1 MHIKRKRSDLLNPR
15 MTSYVVVLCVAM
27 ATGLSYCDRV
37 NLSVAVVFI
46 AQELEWTS
54 AQKARVLGSFFW
66 GYLLSQTLGASL
78 AQKYGGKV
86 VLGVAACFWSVLTC
100 LVPVLARRSV
110 NALVVG
116 RVLLGLFEGVTFP
129 AAFYLLRQFVDESAR
144 SRAVAL
150 VSIGT
155 LSGAV
160 LSFVICPFLIERL
173 GWDSVFYWF
182 GGVMGPVFVLC
193 WFHFVP
199 ETPVFVDDGHYL
211 SVSASGGG
219 GIIARTEE
227 ADADADGE
235 EQARVEPKPVS
246 YWAMIQQREVF
257 AICFAHFTH
266 NLCHFA
272 LMSWLPS
279 FLSDSLGFQ
288 GDSLAISSLPWVV
301 MGASVGLSSLVAD
314 RIIANGTYASATV
327 RRAFTVGSF
336 ACAGTSLVAL
346 SQVSNRWL
354 SLGLLTLAMAANGAS
369 SAAGYEASKLDL
381 TKTPVAAS
389 RLQSLSNTIATLG
402 GVFGVPLVSALKGEE
417 EDWSGVFL
425 GLGLAF
431 YLAALVFY
439 VLGRWTLATL

>member
-1 MHIKRKRSDLLNPR
+1 MIKRKRSDLLNPR

-66 GYLLSQTLGASL
+66 GYLLSQTLGATL
-78 AQKYGGKV
+78 AQKYGGKL
-86 VLGVAACFWSVLTC
+86 VLGVAACFWSLLTC
-100 LVPVLARRSV
+100 LVPVLARSSV
-110 NALVVG
+110 NSLVAG

-144 SRAVAL
+144 SRAIAL

-193 WFHFVP
+193 WFYFVP
-199 ETPVFVDDGHYL
+199 ETPVFVDDGHFL
-211 SVSASGGG
+211 SVSARGGS
-219 GIIARTEE
+219 GIITDAEE
-227 ADADADGE
+227 ADEAEE
-235 EQARVEPKPVS
+235 EQEKNDNKPVS
-246 YWAMIQQREVF
+246 YLAMIQQREVF

-301 MGASVGLSSLVAD
+301 MGASVGLSSLMAD
-314 RIIANGTYASATV
+314 KIIANGAYASAVV

-336 ACAGTSLVAL
+336 VCAGTSLITL

-354 SLGLLTLAMAANGAS
+354 SLVLLTLAMAANGAS

-381 TKTPVAAS
+381 TKTPTAAS

-425 GLGLAF
+425 GLGVAF
-431 YLAALVFY
+431 YFAALVFY